1 MHSIA
6 GYDPRVRLKLV
17 VVLLALAAAASASAQ
32 QYRWLDEKGRVHYTD
47 TPPPPTARNAQKK
60 NLKGNAVGQQQSYDL
75 SQAMKTSPVKLYSHP
90 DCKDPCQRAR
100 ELLNRRGVPF
110 TEISA
115 VDDKLDELK
124 RVSGST
130 SVPVLVVGSQVETS
144 PTDQAY
150 NQALDL
156 AGYPAP
162 GVVPPRSQAA
172 PAAAAKPPAE
182 EGAAGSR

>member
-1 MHSIA
+1 MCSIA
-6 GYDPRVRLKLV
+6 RYDRRVTLKLLAL
-17 VVLLALAAAASASAQ
+17 LLALAAATSVSAQ

-47 TPPPPTARNAQKK
+47 TAPPPSARNAQKK
-60 NLKGNAVGQQQSYDL
+60 NLRGNAVGQQQSYEL
-75 SQAMKTSPVKLYSHP
+75 SQAMKASPVKLYSHP

-100 ELLNRRGVPF
+100 DVLNRRGVPF

-144 PTDQAY
+144 PTAEAYDQAL
-150 NQALDL
+150 NL

-162 GVVPPRSQAA
+162 GVVPPGKQAA
-172 PAAAAKPPAE
+172 PAAVAKPPAE
-182 EGAAGSR
+182 EPASAR